1 MGDTT
6 DLTVYLPT
14 SYLANYSAVFS
25 RYGTTFKT
33 DGTQSNRNTVANSTM
48 CYNQTVSTFHVRNI
62 TENNS
67 THDLWITIGY

>member
-1 MGDTT
+1 MGNTN

-14 SYLANYSAVFS
+14 SYLVNYSVVFS

-33 DGTQSNRNTVANSTM
+33 DGTQANHNTVANSTM
-48 CYNQTVSTFHVRNI
+48 CFNQTVSTFQVRKI

-67 THDLWITIGY
+67 THDLWITTGY